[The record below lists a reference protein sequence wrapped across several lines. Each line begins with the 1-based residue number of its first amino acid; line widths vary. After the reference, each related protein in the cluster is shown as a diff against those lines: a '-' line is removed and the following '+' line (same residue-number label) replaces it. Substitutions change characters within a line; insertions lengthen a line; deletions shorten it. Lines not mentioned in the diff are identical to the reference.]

1 MNDLEKLVV
10 GLAIIAS
17 ILYIGWNFDT
27 FRDSPQCLI
36 GRCEEMK

>member
-10 GLAIIAS
+10 ALTIIAS

-27 FRDSPQCLI
+27 FRDNPECLLS
-36 GRCEEMK
+36 RCEEMK